1 MRVEKVVCTQ
11 CKNSGSVNTYQ
22 SINVSTNPEL
32 KDKVKDGSLFVW
44 KCPNCG
50 RLNLCSYK
58 TLYHDPESKLMIW
71 FLPEEQLSK
80 EERQTI
86 GQKIDSLTG
95 DTTLD
100 NELEGYTL
108 RRVSDIGSLI
118 EKVNIHDAGLNDVV
132 IELCK
137 YVTKL
142 ELAEKSKSTAKASSI
157 IETPFKF
164 FRFTG
169 ADNEIIFSFPEDGS
183 MKCINVGFNVYEDCL
198 GILQRNPEMVPGKGF
213 SEIDATWISKFMR

>member
-1 MRVEKVVCTQ
+1 
-11 CKNSGSVNTYQ
+11 
-22 SINVSTNPEL
+22 
-32 KDKVKDGSLFVW
+32 
-44 KCPNCG
+44 
-50 RLNLCSYK
+50 
-58 TLYHDPESKLMIW
+58 MIW

-142 ELAEKSKSTAKASSI
+142 ELAEKSKSTAKASAI

-198 GILQRNPEMVPGKGF
+198 GILQRNPEMAPGKGF